1 MFVSVRVMSLV
12 WDGFPRGG
20 SDKLAMLA
28 MADWCNDHGGSL
40 YPSISAI
47 AKKIGRTEKQA
58 RVIVHRLIDEGW
70 LEVVGNEF
78 GGDPGRS
85 RRYQLIV
92 EKLRPPV
99 EVTPPVEVRDPSR
112 WGSSTPP
119 VGGSQSTNEP
129 SGTAIKTLRDEFDA
143 RSFLLK
149 AGVSARIADDWLSLC
164 EARKVSITRA
174 DLVRIEREADRA
186 RCTLSF
192 VLDECCIPSGWTD
205 FKAGIDD

>member
-1 MFVSVRVMSLV
+1 MSVRVMSLV

-28 MADWCNDHGGSL
+28 MADWCNDLGGSL

-58 RVIVHRLIDEGW
+58 RVIIHRLIDEGW
-70 LEVVGNEF
+70 IEVVGNEF

-92 EKLRPPV
+92 EKLRPPAG
-99 EVTPPVEVRDPSR
+99 VTPPAVVRDPSR
-112 WGSSTPP
+112 SGSPTPP
-119 VGGSQSTNEP
+119 VGVSQSTNEP
-129 SGTAIKTLRDEFDA
+129 SGSAIKTPRDEFDA

-149 AGVSARIADDWLSLC
+149 AGVSVRIADDWLSLC
-164 EARKVSITRA
+164 ETRKVSITRA
-174 DLVRIEREADRA
+174 DLVSIDREADRA
-186 RCTLSF
+186 GVTLGYALGERCLP
-192 VLDECCIPSGWTD
+192 CGWTD
-205 FKAGIDD
+205 FKAEWDV